1 MLKIGDE
8 VIYNFTLDEFP
19 EDPIRF
25 ADTITIKSLDVFRAM
40 LNQKIYPS
48 PVKGALARFEGRETS
63 QHRVI
68 TKESKI
74 IKQSTAIDVFCEGI
88 PFENMQIVMKSRL
101 FNGIGVYLDTFY
113 AGQPWVM
120 LHLDNRANG
129 YRPKEALLWFCI
141 KEKIDGEI
149 KNKYFYMQS
158 DTSKEAED
166 LLGREELYKTYK
178 KEKNNHA

>member
-1 MLKIGDE
+1 MFKVGNE
-8 VIYNFTLDEFP
+8 VIYNFSLSEFP

-25 ADTITIKSLDVFRAM
+25 ADIVTIRSLDVFRAM

-48 PVKGALARFEGRETS
+48 PMKGALARFTGRETS

-68 TKESKI
+68 AKESKI
-74 IKQSTAIDVFCEGI
+74 IKRSTAIDVFCEGDA
-88 PFENMQIVMKSRL
+88 FENMQIAMKSRL
-101 FNGIGVYLDTFY
+101 FNGIGIYLDTFY

-120 LHLDNRANG
+120 MHLDNRANG

-141 KEKIDGEI
+141 KEKIDGKI

-158 DTSKEAED
+158 DISNKAEA
-166 LLGREELYKTYK
+166 LLDREELYKTYK
-178 KEKNNHA
+178 KERNNHA